1 MVSLI
6 KMLTIEKLDNHQF
19 SSDTRMKLYHI
30 VMDIN
35 NNIDNFD
42 KYKSYLDDVECD
54 FILSII
60 GEKLKMKLIGELQ
73 ND

>member
-19 SSDTRMKLYHI
+19 SYDTRMKLYHI